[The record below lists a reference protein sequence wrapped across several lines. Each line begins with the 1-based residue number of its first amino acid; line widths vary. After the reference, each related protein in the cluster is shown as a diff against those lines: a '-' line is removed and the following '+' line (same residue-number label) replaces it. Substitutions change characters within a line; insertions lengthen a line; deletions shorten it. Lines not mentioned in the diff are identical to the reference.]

1 MKKTIYTLLNTVIIS
16 ISLAQ
21 TNVNIHLDSVPQQIP
36 VELNPGFFYNNTNSA
51 ANAIYNS
58 SGFYTNCLRTPDVAY
73 ANVTGTSQ
81 NSIIQTIQNNVKP
94 YVQQRATK

>member
-36 VELNPGFFYNNTNSA
+36 VELNPGFFYNQQTA
-51 ANAIYNS
+51 
-58 SGFYTNCLRTPDVAY
+58 LPDFHDVSPLLLIP
-73 ANVTGTSQ
+73 TD
-81 NSIIQTIQNNVKP
+81 
-94 YVQQRATK
+94 